1 MCASLRV
8 VFNRMLLFNTFLKD
22 GCKGTV
28 FIWIAQGL
36 GVGLTIFL
44 ERHNLSHKGFGRV
57 RDY

>member
-1 MCASLRV
+1 M
-8 VFNRMLLFNTFLKD
+8 VFNRLLLFITFLKD

-44 ERHNLSHKGFGRV
+44 ERQNLSHKGLVESGFISTFVGE
-57 RDY
+57 